1 MVADEIT
8 IDFEATVFDVVELTK
23 EFVIVFTGPIAEI
36 DAETVGLPASI
47 ERDDVGETLRLELEV
62 VLLPA
67 APEVKEAVG
76 VAETDTDGT
85 PLTTGFEL
93 ESTSLTKGLV
103 LESAALTT
111 ELELKESAVLTKGL
125 VFESTVVA
133 VRRELESAALTTELV
148 LESEA
153 IAVRREL
160 ESAALTTGLVLES
173 AAVTVERELEG
184 TTVLEL
190 DCTCVKKR
198 LELGITTGLE
208 GPALKA

>member
-47 ERDDVGETLRLELEV
+47 GRDDVGETLRLELKV

-93 ESTSLTKGLV
+93 ESVSLTKGLV

-111 ELELKESAVLTKGL
+111 ELELESAVLTKGL

>member
-67 APEVKEAVG
+67 VPEVKEALG
-76 VAETDTDGT
+76 VAETDTDST

-93 ESTSLTKGLV
+93 ESASLTKGLV

-111 ELELKESAVLTKGL
+111 ELELESAVLTKGL

-190 DCTCVKKR
+190 DCSCAKKR

>member
-47 ERDDVGETLRLELEV
+47 GRDDVGETLRLELKV

-93 ESTSLTKGLV
+93 ESVSLTKGLV

-111 ELELKESAVLTKGL
+111 ELELESAVLTKGL

-160 ESAALTTGLVLES
+160 ESAALITGLVLES

-184 TTVLEL
+184 TTVFEL